1 MNRQQFH
8 LLNHIADKKVKM
20 PQGIHKSSWQWI
32 TKMAAMKRNWE
43 ALSPPFAS
51 ACEWVMITASRFL
64 ILCRDHPHNK
74 SKTNSYPI
82 VSTPAAMITTTNT
95 ELPVLSKTAQTSPQS
110 CVNTIK

>member
-1 MNRQQFH
+1 
-8 LLNHIADKKVKM
+8 M

-95 ELPVLSKTAQTSPQS
+95 ELPVLSKTAQTSPQL